1 MFLVKYNNGTWRGLN
16 DYNEYTMFVIV
27 WIASFTSCKIASQRS
42 MTGGI
47 GTAWSLLQLSSPVL
61 RPPNVDVNG
70 FLLLSGARP
79 VGLDLLDD
87 TRVRVL
93 VGVGVGDVGAAG
105 LLSTTLAERICS
117 CLRSCFAAKSS
128 DLPLNSNPF
137 LVFLFITTS
146 GQFSRILPFILSSA
160 KGSKDSNVLRE
171 YT

>member
-1 MFLVKYNNGTWRGLN
+1 
-16 DYNEYTMFVIV
+16 MFVIV
-27 WIASFTSCKIASQRS
+27 SITSFTSCEIASQRS

-70 FLLLSGARP
+70 FLLLSVARP
-79 VGLDLLDD
+79 VGLDLLDG
-87 TRVRVL
+87 TRVGVL
-93 VGVGVGDVGAAG
+93 GVGDVGAG
-105 LLSTTLAERICS
+105 FLSTTLAKRICS
-117 CLRSCFAAKSS
+117 CLMSCFAAKSS

-137 LVFLFITTS
+137 LDFLFITTS
-146 GQFSRILPFILSSA
+146 GQLSRILPFILSSA